1 MLLLLC
7 CDWISCCCV
16 MQCFQLCYSPL
27 LHLFNAAV
35 ARRPRCVAPM
45 LDAGRREFKLQFFNS
60 SIFLFLPFENFS
72 DPNFSK
78 LLHLTFDFIQ
88 EHENGAFFPMR
99 KAEGKGQGTGNS
111 HYGPGTEPVPGPGGR
126 LGAWIEASGR
136 RDGAARNGW
145 SPCVLWVYSVFSST
159 LCLCSCAFTA
169 PPSALSAPRAALSRS
184 RSILVT
190 SV

>member
-1 MLLLLC
+1 MLLLC

-16 MQCFQLCYSPL
+16 MQCFPLCYSPL

-99 KAEGKGQGTGNS
+99 KAEGEQRAKDRAQGTLTMDPS
-111 HYGPGTEPVPGPGGR
+111 PAPVAVLEPG
-126 LGAWIEASGR
+126 
-136 RDGAARNGW
+136 
-145 SPCVLWVYSVFSST
+145 
-159 LCLCSCAFTA
+159 
-169 PPSALSAPRAALSRS
+169 
-184 RSILVT
+184 
-190 SV
+190 